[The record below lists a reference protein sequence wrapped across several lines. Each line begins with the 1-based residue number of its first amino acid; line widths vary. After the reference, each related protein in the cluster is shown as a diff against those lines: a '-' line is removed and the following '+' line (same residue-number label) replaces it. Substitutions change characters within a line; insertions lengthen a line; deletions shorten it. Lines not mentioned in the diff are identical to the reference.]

1 MALIFQLGGMS
12 IGVFFEWIDN
22 DLRLMGF
29 GVGALTKEKIV
40 TDALQWPSKQEIECT
55 CHDRLY
61 PRYMFNNC

>member
-22 DLRLMGF
+22 GLRLMGF

-40 TDALQWPSKQEIECT
+40 TDAL
-55 CHDRLY
+55 
-61 PRYMFNNC
+61 